1 MMAKCASFKSR
12 KLRKVAEA
20 FEARAG
26 NAEHITARNLSI
38 LTCTLSRMAKVL
50 EVLAESPRQGAAM
63 HS

>member
-20 FEARAG
+20 FEARVG
-26 NAEHITARNLSI
+26 NTEHITARNLSI